1 MIKMLF
7 VSDSHPDDS
16 VQVEKVK
23 TDNIISIENLW
34 TDDNRMVWVIIE
46 VMMASTLLLHQS
58 SFFPDSD
65 SFKRQ

>member
-23 TDNIISIENLW
+23 TDNISIENLW
-34 TDDNRMVWVIIE
+34 TDDNRMVWAIIE

-58 SFFPDSD
+58 SFFIVITSK
-65 SFKRQ
+65 SNTV